1 MDGTERQI
9 IEASS
14 TTFVHSLDVFEKFV
28 YWTDGDKKMVEKAN
42 RFHGGN
48 ATELR
53 ETLQFPYDIRVW
65 HPLKQPMP
73 KSEFCAAHTNLLG
86 SQVHN
91 IAHVKI
97 LLI

>member
-1 MDGTERQI
+1 MNVDGTERQI

-73 KSEFCAAHTNLLG
+73 KSEFCAALY
-86 SQVHN
+86 
-91 IAHVKI
+91 AHKFAWEPSP
-97 LLI
+97 